1 MERDVKQPDYLGHR
15 QRLRQRFL
23 LGEGKDMADYEL
35 LELVLTMAIPRRD
48 VKPLAKKLI
57 TEFNDFSGVI
67 NAPAAAL
74 LEVDGV
80 KENTLAML
88 KVIKAAAIRTS
99 WQTLCA
105 AEAPVIRSPDTL
117 LEYCRAAMCHS
128 DVEELRI
135 IFMDAKLQVIG
146 EETMQR
152 GTINAVAVH
161 PREVVKS
168 ALAHHASS
176 IIMVH
181 NHPSG
186 NTTPSRADLEMTKKV
201 EEACAAVGVKLHDHF
216 VVSRS
221 SHYSFREQGFIKL

>member
-57 TEFNDFSGVI
+57 AEFNDFSGVI

-88 KVIKAAAIRTS
+88 KVIKAARHPYFLADAVRG
-99 WQTLCA
+99 
-105 AEAPVIRSPDTL
+105 RSAGHPL
-117 LEYCRAAMCHS
+117 SRYVA
-128 DVEELRI
+128 RI
-135 IFMDAKLQVIG
+135 L
-146 EETMQR
+146 
-152 GTINAVAVH
+152 
-161 PREVVKS
+161 PY
-168 ALAHHASS
+168 
-176 IIMVH
+176 
-181 NHPSG
+181 
-186 NTTPSRADLEMTKKV
+186 
-201 EEACAAVGVKLHDHF
+201 LHVPF
-216 VVSRS
+216 
-221 SHYSFREQGFIKL
+221 

>member
-57 TEFNDFSGVI
+57 DEFNDFSGVI

-88 KVIKAAAIRTS
+88 KVIKASVLPGRRCARPKRRSSALPIRCSNTAVPPCAIR
-99 WQTLCA
+99 
-105 AEAPVIRSPDTL
+105 
-117 LEYCRAAMCHS
+117 M
-128 DVEELRI
+128 
-135 IFMDAKLQVIG
+135 
-146 EETMQR
+146 
-152 GTINAVAVH
+152 
-161 PREVVKS
+161 
-168 ALAHHASS
+168 
-176 IIMVH
+176 
-181 NHPSG
+181 
-186 NTTPSRADLEMTKKV
+186 
-201 EEACAAVGVKLHDHF
+201 
-216 VVSRS
+216 SRS
-221 SHYSFREQGFIKL
+221 CA

>member
-57 TEFNDFSGVI
+57 AEFNDFSGVI

-117 LEYCRAAMCHS
+117 LEYCRTSMCHS

-161 PREVVKS
+161 PPRSCKICTGASRFVNHYGAQPS
-168 ALAHHASS
+168 FGQYHAFARRF
-176 IIMVH
+176 
-181 NHPSG
+181 G
-186 NTTPSRADLEMTKKV
+186 DDQKGR
-201 EEACAAVGVKLHDHF
+201 
-216 VVSRS
+216 RS
-221 SHYSFREQGFIKL
+221 LRRRWRQTS